1 MSFFAIRNRAS
12 ILKVWETSAWRFQ
25 ATKTILDSQQLFDFL
40 FFSDCCCDVVA
51 CVFFFG
57 GVIFSSQHFFH
68 QKSGVVFPKIW
79 VKPRDPWILR
89 CGLQVKP
96 ESESPKKKQKTEA
109 EASLKKGAFW
119 TFLFGSFI
127 WKSSSR
133 CIYIYSIYIY
143 VYVYVYDRYDR
154 YRLKIV
160 IYISILDVQ
169 LPLPFDKKMPRPPRS
184 RKNLS
189 CLNPISRRRQLK
201 QRASSLYTC
210 ISIC

>member
-1 MSFFAIRNRAS
+1 MNSPLRIAGEARIGVAE
-12 ILKVWETSAWRFQ
+12 KETEDRGRG
-25 ATKTILDSQQLFDFL
+25 LSQK
-40 FFSDCCCDVVA
+40 
-51 CVFFFG
+51 G
-57 GVIFSSQHFFH
+57 GVLDVFVWKFYLE
-68 QKSGVVFPKIW
+68 VVFKMYIYIY
-79 VKPRDPWILR
+79 ILY
-89 CGLQVKP
+89 
-96 ESESPKKKQKTEA
+96 
-109 EASLKKGAFW
+109 
-119 TFLFGSFI
+119 
-127 WKSSSR
+127 
-133 CIYIYSIYIY
+133 IYIYSIH
-143 VYVYVYDRYDR
+143 VYDRYDR

>member
-1 MSFFAIRNRAS
+1 M
-12 ILKVWETSAWRFQ
+12 
-25 ATKTILDSQQLFDFL
+25 
-40 FFSDCCCDVVA
+40 
-51 CVFFFG
+51 
-57 GVIFSSQHFFH
+57 
-68 QKSGVVFPKIW
+68 
-79 VKPRDPWILR
+79 
-89 CGLQVKP
+89 KP

-133 CIYIYSIYIY
+133 CIYI
-143 VYVYVYDRYDR
+143 YVYDRYDR